1 MKDPGNRKVSFGTRV
16 MLVVTLLVLIGSV
29 MILIRFSSGRSID
42 LTGAGMNP
50 LNLEES
56 YTGPDEVTGKPG
68 NTPEPDR
75 DNKTADLLH
84 ETASGV
90 SAPPEAT
97 PVTAAAERS
106 FTMTVAGTVA
116 MDGEVR
122 KNSYL
127 SDSRTYD
134 FSDVLSLLKN
144 EIRSDLNAVFLENI
158 ISDEE
163 KVSDTVTPSSVARV
177 LKNAGFQV
185 AACGFA
191 NAWAKESGG
200 VSSTRTNLRENGIS
214 PAGIFESGD
223 RERVSITVVQGIRIS
238 ILSYTDTVSASTRKK
253 MDKKEESDTVPA
265 AESER
270 IAADIT
276 EARNRGAEAVIVLMN
291 WGKVGKTPDK
301 AQKALA
307 QSIAD
312 AGADLIIG
320 AGSRVQQAAEYLTV
334 QQPDGNEKE
343 ILCIWSL
350 GTVLSGDRSNIR
362 RISGYLLHVRIHMT
376 RDGKAA
382 VEQPEYTPLY
392 TWRYRQDGQY
402 YYRCLAANRT
412 PPDGMDNEQI
422 KNMDKAAEAV
432 RSALAGSPLSER

>member
-1 MKDPGNRKVSFGTRV
+1 MKDPGNRKVSLGTRV

-116 MDGEVR
+116 VDGEVR

-253 MDKKEESDTVPA
+253 MGGPFRES
-265 AESER
+265 
-270 IAADIT
+270 
-276 EARNRGAEAVIVLMN
+276 
-291 WGKVGKTPDK
+291 
-301 AQKALA
+301 
-307 QSIAD
+307 
-312 AGADLIIG
+312 
-320 AGSRVQQAAEYLTV
+320 
-334 QQPDGNEKE
+334 
-343 ILCIWSL
+343 
-350 GTVLSGDRSNIR
+350 LSG
-362 RISGYLLHVRIHMT
+362 SGRKRT
-376 RDGKAA
+376 DCSR
-382 VEQPEYTPLY
+382 
-392 TWRYRQDGQY
+392 
-402 YYRCLAANRT
+402 YYRSPEPRRGSGDC
-412 PPDGMDNEQI
+412 PDELGQGR
-422 KNMDKAAEAV
+422 KN
-432 RSALAGSPLSER
+432 AG

>member
-1 MKDPGNRKVSFGTRV
+1 MKDPGNRKVSLGTRV

-75 DNKTADLLH
+75 DNKTADLLQ

-90 SAPPEAT
+90 SEPPEAT

-177 LKNAGFQV
+177 LKNTGFQV

-200 VSSTRTNLRENGIS
+200 VSSTRTNLRESGIS
-214 PAGIFESGD
+214 PAGIFEPGD

-238 ILSYTDTVSASTRKK
+238 VLSYTDTISASTRKK
-253 MDKKEESDTVPA
+253 MDKKEESDIVPA

-320 AGSRVQQAAEYLTV
+320 AGSRVPQAAEYLTARRA
-334 QQPDGNEKE
+334 DGSETE

-422 KNMDKAAEAV
+422 KNMDKAAETV